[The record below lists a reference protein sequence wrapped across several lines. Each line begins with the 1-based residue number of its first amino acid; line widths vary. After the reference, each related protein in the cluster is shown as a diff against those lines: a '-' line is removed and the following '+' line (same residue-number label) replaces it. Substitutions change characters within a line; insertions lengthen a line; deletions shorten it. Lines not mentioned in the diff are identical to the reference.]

1 LKRHRIIL
9 DLGLAFIILLGIP
22 YWCHAEPG
30 KKTHSSEMSVRA
42 RPPLLKITPRPDGKF
57 LLEPLTAPPKAL
69 PIPPSRPVQ
78 RGERSV
84 RPTSP
89 TSMDAPCDVSQL
101 VLSKVRRAR
110 YAWGASLEKGS
121 ATDCSGF
128 TQFIYRACGIT
139 LPRSSSE
146 QAQVGQEVTRRI
158 DFSKL
163 QAGDLLFFREGK
175 RSVGHAGI
183 YLGEGKMVHATCNA
197 GGVVVSELD
206 QDYYVNNFVVA
217 KRVFEKRYKWADFP
231 GLSPAARNRDWD
243 SPVLTPSPPPR
254 PLPPPL
260 PKPLL
265 KMFWPWECQSFK
277 PCA

>member
-1 LKRHRIIL
+1 
-9 DLGLAFIILLGIP
+9 
-22 YWCHAEPG
+22 
-30 KKTHSSEMSVRA
+30 M
-42 RPPLLKITPRPDGKF
+42 
-57 LLEPLTAPPKAL
+57 
-69 PIPPSRPVQ
+69 
-78 RGERSV
+78 
-84 RPTSP
+84 
-89 TSMDAPCDVSQL
+89 

-110 YAWGASLEKGS
+110 YAWGESLETGS

-128 TQFIYRACGIT
+128 TRFIYRLCKIE
-139 LPRSSSE
+139 LPRTSAE
-146 QAQVGQEVTRRI
+146 QSRVGQEVTHRL

-183 YLGEGKMVHATCNA
+183 YLGEGKMVHATSNA

-217 KRVFEKRYKWADFP
+217 KRVLEKRYKWADFP

-243 SPVLTPSPPPR
+243 SPVLTPSPLPR

-265 KMFWPWECQSFK
+265 KMFWPWECQGFK